1 MDYGWI
7 NQNKVIVDWHAHVL
21 YYGDHVLKS

>member
-7 NQNKVIVDWHAHVL
+7 NQNKEFIDWHAHVL